1 MACQAALNG
10 EFVDTDAILRLITG
24 DDPVKQ
30 TAAEAPFQQVEAGA
44 LTLKAPDTVIADAVF
59 VLSSSR
65 LYALPRQL
73 VRDKLAHPVALPA
86 FVVHNRRLLLR
97 ALDIFATTNLDFGD
111 AMIVATM
118 ERRDARI
125 VYSYDHDF
133 DRVPGVIRREP

>member
-1 MACQAALNG
+1 MNG
-10 EFVDTDAILRLITG
+10 EFVDTDVIVRLVTG

-30 TAAEAPFQQVEAGA
+30 AAAETLLQQVEEGA
-44 LTLKAPDTVIADAVF
+44 LSLRAPDTVIADAVF
-59 VLSSSR
+59 VLTSPR

-73 VRDKLAHPVALPA
+73 VRDKLAHLVGLPA
-86 FVVHNRRLLLR
+86 FLVHNRRLLLR

-118 ERRDARI
+118 ERRTASI

-133 DRVPGVIRREP
+133 DRMPGITRREP